1 MQENT
6 EWNTEIK
13 ISRMR
18 IDEKERQEC
27 RGFMK

>member
-1 MQENT
+1 MQKNA

-27 RGFMK
+27 RVFMK